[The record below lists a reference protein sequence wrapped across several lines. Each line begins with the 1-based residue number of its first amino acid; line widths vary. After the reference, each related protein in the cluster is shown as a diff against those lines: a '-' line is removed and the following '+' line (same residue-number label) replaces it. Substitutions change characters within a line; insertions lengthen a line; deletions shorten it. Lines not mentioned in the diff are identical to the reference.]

1 MPSSSTA
8 TVGGV
13 MGQRVE
19 VVVTA
24 GEWGVLERW
33 ARRPSSA
40 QAVAFRCRVVLAAA
54 EGRSSIEIADELGCA
69 RQTVARWRGRFA
81 RRGLDGLHDEPRPGK
96 PRSISD
102 EDVERVIVKTLEE
115 QPRDATHWSTRSMA
129 AATGV
134 SQSAVSRIW
143 RAVALKPHQVETFKL
158 SPDPQFIDKVR
169 DIVGLYVNPPEAAVV
184 LCVDEKSQ
192 IQALDRSA
200 PVLPLMPGVPAR
212 QSHDYVRNGTTN
224 LYAALDV
231 ASGQVLA
238 EMTPRHRAEEFRRFL
253 SLIDSAVPAR
263 LDVHVVLDN
272 SSTHK
277 TPSIQRW
284 LVRHPRFTLHF
295 TPTYSSWLNLVERW
309 FAELTMK
316 WIKRGTH
323 RSVRDLVASI
333 RTWISN
339 WNDDPRPYVWH
350 KTADEILDSL
360 AAYCQR
366 INDSGH

>member
-1 MPSSSTA
+1 MA
-8 TVGGV
+8 
-13 MGQRVE
+13 QRAE
-19 VVVTA
+19 VLLDD
-24 GEWGVLERW
+24 EEREVLERW
-33 ARRPSSA
+33 ARRPKSS
-40 QAVAFRCRVVLAAA
+40 QALAFRCRIVLAAA
-54 EGRSSIEIADELGCA
+54 DGKSSKEIASQLGCNPS
-69 RQTVARWRGRFA
+69 TV
-81 RRGLDGLHDEPRPGK
+81 
-96 PRSISD
+96 
-102 EDVERVIVKTLEE
+102 
-115 QPRDATHWSTRSMA
+115 
-129 AATGV
+129 
-134 SQSAVSRIW
+134 
-143 RAVALKPHQVETFKL
+143 
-158 SPDPQFIDKVR
+158 
-169 DIVGLYVNPPEAAVV
+169 
-184 LCVDEKSQ
+184 EKWQ

-200 PVLPLMPGVPAR
+200 PVLPLMPGVPER
-212 QSHDYVRNGTTN
+212 HSHDYVRHGTTN

-231 ASGQVLA
+231 ASGQVIA

-253 SLIDSAVPAR
+253 NLIDASVPGH

-309 FAELTMK
+309 FAELTTK

-333 RTWISN
+333 RTWITN
-339 WNDDPRPYVWH
+339 WNDDPKPFVWH
-350 KTADEILDSL
+350 KTADQILDSL

>member
-1 MPSSSTA
+1 MPVRA
-8 TVGGV
+8 
-13 MGQRVE
+13 E
-19 VVVTA
+19 VVLDDQERET
-24 GEWGVLERW
+24 LERW
-33 ARRPSSA
+33 ARRPKSS
-40 QAVAFRCRVVLAAA
+40 QALALRCRIVLAAA
-54 EGRSSIEIADELGCA
+54 EGRSSQEIAVRLDCHPS
-69 RQTVARWRGRFA
+69 TVGRWRGRFA
-81 RRGLDGLHDEPRPGK
+81 RRRLDGLHDEPRPGK

-115 QPRDATHWSTRSMA
+115 QPASATHWSTRSMA
-129 AATGV
+129 AATGM

-143 RAVALKPHQVETFKL
+143 RAFGLKPHQTEAFKL

-169 DIVGLYVNPPEAAVV
+169 DIVGLYLNPPEAAVV
-184 LCVDEKSQ
+184 LCVDEKAQ

-212 QSHDYVRNGTTN
+212 QSHDYVRSGTTN

-238 EMTPRHRAEEFRRFL
+238 EMTPRHRAEGFRRFL
-253 SLIDSAVPAR
+253 NLIDKSVPAH
-263 LDVHVVLDN
+263 LHVHVVLDN

-284 LVRHPRFTLHF
+284 LLRHPRFTLHF

-309 FAELTMK
+309 FAELTTK

-333 RTWISN
+333 RTWITD
-339 WNDDPRPYVWH
+339 WNDDPKPFVWH
-350 KTADEILDSL
+350 KTADQILDSL

>member
-1 MPSSSTA
+1 MPA
-8 TVGGV
+8 
-13 MGQRVE
+13 RAE
-19 VVVTA
+19 VVLS
-24 GEWGVLERW
+24 GEEREVLERW
-33 ARRPSSA
+33 ARRPTSS
-40 QAVAFRCRVVLAAA
+40 QALAFRCRVVLAAA
-54 EGRSSIEIADELGCA
+54 EGGSSKQIAAELGCNHN
-69 RQTVARWRGRFA
+69 TVSKWRGRFA
-81 RRGLDGLHDEPRPGK
+81 RRRLDGLHDEPRPGK

-102 EDVERVIVKTLEE
+102 EDVERVVVKTLEE
-115 QPRDATHWSTRSMA
+115 QPANATHWSTRSLA
-129 AATGV
+129 AATGM

-143 RAVALKPHQVETFKL
+143 RAFGLKPHQTEAFKL

-169 DIVGLYVNPPEAAVV
+169 DIVGLYLNPPEAAVV
-184 LCVDEKSQ
+184 LCVDEKAQ

-212 QSHDYVRNGTTN
+212 RSHDYIRHGTTN

-238 EMTPRHRAEEFRRFL
+238 EMSRRHRAEEFRRFL
-253 SLIDSAVPAR
+253 NLIDNSVPTH

-309 FAELTMK
+309 FAELTTK
-316 WIKRGTH
+316 SIKRGNH

-333 RTWISN
+333 RTWVAN
-339 WNDDPRPYVWH
+339 WNDDPKPFLWH
-350 KTADEILDSL
+350 KSADQILDSL